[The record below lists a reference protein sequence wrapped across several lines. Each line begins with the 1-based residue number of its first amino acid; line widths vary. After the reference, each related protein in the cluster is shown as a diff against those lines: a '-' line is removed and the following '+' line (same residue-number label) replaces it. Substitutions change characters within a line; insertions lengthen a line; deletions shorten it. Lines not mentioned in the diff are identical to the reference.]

1 MALTKKMAKTIALE
15 INELT
20 VCKIMLDSLDEKE
33 MAFEEKHEQIKFWRK
48 CYDDAAVHLNTI
60 LDQNAVITFSEA
72 RRNERQVNCV
82 K

>member
-20 VCKIMLDSLDEKE
+20 VCKIMLDSLNEKE
-33 MAFEEKHEQIKFWRK
+33 MSFEEKHEKITFWRK

-60 LDQNAVITFSEA
+60 LDQDAVITFSEA
-72 RRNERQVNCV
+72 RRHERQVNCV